1 MFPYRIR
8 NRESVSIRLKFSKV
22 GPIPNHRGNVVTI
35 PTYYMVVLIDMSAVT
50 IFTGVIDC
58 VYKEAIVAYGKITCS
73 VVRTYTAIKKQQPF
87 AKLSC

>member
-1 MFPYRIR
+1 M
-8 NRESVSIRLKFSKV
+8 
-22 GPIPNHRGNVVTI
+22 GPIPNNRGNVVTI
-35 PTYYMVVLIDMSAVT
+35 PTMVVLIEMSAVA

>member
-1 MFPYRIR
+1 
-8 NRESVSIRLKFSKV
+8 
-22 GPIPNHRGNVVTI
+22 
-35 PTYYMVVLIDMSAVT
+35 MVVLIEMSAVA